1 MRGRWG
7 RSGIRGRRPRSLPC
21 PPRRRRAWRDR
32 LIALQCKV
40 LDIIPPR
47 PYLGRHMTSPKPIH
61 DRALDNLRFIRQT
74 MERAGSFTAV
84 PGWGQVAVGIT
95 ALAAAFLAAR
105 QPTPELWLVTWL
117 GEALVALTIGG
128 SAMVRKAY
136 AVNDPILSGPGRR
149 FGLSFLPPMVVGGLL
164 TVALYRAG
172 LWHALPGT
180 WLLLY
185 GTGFVTGGAFSVR
198 IVPVM
203 GVCFMLVGAVAL
215 FGPAA
220 WGNWVMAAGFGGLHI
235 VFGGIIARRY
245 GG

>member
-1 MRGRWG
+1 M
-7 RSGIRGRRPRSLPC
+7 SSPRPL
-21 PPRRRRAWRDR
+21 RDR
-32 LIALQCKV
+32 AV
-40 LDIIPPR
+40 D
-47 PYLGRHMTSPKPIH
+47 
-61 DRALDNLRFIRQT
+61 DLRFIRQT

-84 PGWGQVAVGIT
+84 PGWGQVAVGAT

-105 QPTPELWLVTWL
+105 QPSVELWLATWL
-117 GEALVALTIGG
+117 GEAIVAL
-128 SAMVRKAY
+128 V
-136 AVNDPILSGPGRR
+136 ILSGPGRR
-149 FGLSFLPPMVVGGLL
+149 FWLSFIPPMAVGGLL

-172 LWHALPGT
+172 HWHALPGA

-203 GVCFMLVGAVAL
+203 GLCFMLAGAVAL

-220 WGNWVMAAGFGGLHI
+220 WGNWVLAAGFGGLHI